1 VFSGFGNF
9 CESYLSLDSRGS
21 SQRRPLARL
30 SLHEAHL
37 SLKLDKGGQMMKYII
52 SVFFII
58 AFSTTVFGAAGS
70 PVLYEAEKS

>member
-1 VFSGFGNF
+1 
-9 CESYLSLDSRGS
+9 
-21 SQRRPLARL
+21 
-30 SLHEAHL
+30 
-37 SLKLDKGGQMMKYII
+37 MMKYII